1 MIASLITAFHNE
13 FSSTLNCF
21 SDFQG
26 IQERML
32 LRGTSSVRS
41 LIARL
46 ERLPHIILSAFHF
59 TAGPPSE
66 MSDKPQKNK
75 PDHGETPVPNQP
87 SDKPVATTDD
97 TRKKPST
104 KKGVAKP
111 SQKDHVKPAKKK
123 KTVQLGDFKL
133 LKKLGQGGMG
143 EVYLAN
149 QVSLD
154 RKVAVKILSKEM
166 AKKPGF
172 VERFVRESRAMAKI
186 DHPNAVKVYAADS
199 DKGLNYV
206 GIEFIDGQSMQD
218 WIDKLEILSVGDA
231 INVILSCADAL
242 NHAHELNLIHRDI
255 KPDNILVTKKGVVK
269 VADFGLAKA
278 LDEDMSMTQSGTG
291 LGTPLYMPPEQARD
305 AKNVDHR
312 TDIYALGCTFY
323 YFLTGKLP
331 FEGGSVLKLIVAKEK
346 GQYPE
351 ARSLNPKVPEK
362 LSLMIDKMI
371 QKEPKHRYSSCAEI
385 INDLDQLGLE
395 NEVLSFVDNS
405 SSGKTSRSSRARQR
419 STVST
424 DSGGASGVSLPQFRT
439 SAEDA
444 SQKEAFAT
452 AKDTTIWYVRYVNKK
467 GESQVKEMNTRQVQ
481 QGILAEV
488 LDVKA
493 QAQKKGTPGGFMPL
507 AAHSEFQDL
516 MKKRLA
522 KTQQNVRG
530 ENLKEQYAKL
540 EKEQRRHNR
549 WRWFKGITENVL
561 GGFGLIIYLIVI
573 AAIVFGI
580 IYGIKNYAYPLLRNE
595 IDGSSQPAP
604 SLPPIE

>member
-1 MIASLITAFHNE
+1 
-13 FSSTLNCF
+13 
-21 SDFQG
+21 
-26 IQERML
+26 
-32 LRGTSSVRS
+32 
-41 LIARL
+41 
-46 ERLPHIILSAFHF
+46 
-59 TAGPPSE
+59 
-66 MSDKPQKNK
+66 MSDKPQKTK
-75 PDHGETPVPNQP
+75 PDLGETAVPNQP

-97 TRKKPST
+97 TKKKPSSKT
-104 KKGVAKP
+104 AAKS
-111 SQKDHVKPAKKK
+111 SQKDGAKPAKKK

-154 RKVAVKILSKEM
+154 RQVALKILSKEM

-172 VERFVRESRAMAKI
+172 VERFVREARAMAKI

-206 GIEFIDGQSMQD
+206 GIEYIDGKSMQD
-218 WIDKLEILSVGDA
+218 WIDDIGTLSVGDA

-278 LDEDMSMTQSGTG
+278 LDDEDMSMTQSGTG

-331 FEGGSVLKLIVAKEK
+331 FEGDSVLKLIVAKEK
-346 GQYPE
+346 GQYPA
-351 ARSLNPKVPEK
+351 ARSLNSKVPEK

-395 NEVLSFVDNS
+395 SEALSFIGETGGS
-405 SSGKTSRSSRARQR
+405 TTSRSSRGRQR
-419 STVST
+419 SAVGS
-424 DSGGASGVSLPQFRT
+424 DSGGTSGVSIPQFRT

-444 SQKEAFAT
+444 TQKEAAAA

-507 AAHSEFQDL
+507 AAHAEFQDL

-530 ENLKEQYAKL
+530 DNLKEQYAKL
-540 EKEQRRHNR
+540 EKEQKRHNR

-561 GGFGLIIYLIVI
+561 GGFGLIIYLVAI
-573 AAIVFGI
+573 AAVIFGI
-580 IYGIKNYAYPLLRNE
+580 YYGIVNYAYPMLKNE
-595 IDGSSQPAP
+595 IDGSAQPAAAATP
-604 SLPPIE
+604 ME

>member
-1 MIASLITAFHNE
+1 MPDN
-13 FSSTLNCF
+13 
-21 SDFQG
+21 
-26 IQERML
+26 
-32 LRGTSSVRS
+32 
-41 LIARL
+41 
-46 ERLPHIILSAFHF
+46 
-59 TAGPPSE
+59 
-66 MSDKPQKNK
+66 PQKNK
-75 PDHGETPVPNQP
+75 LDPGETVVPNLP
-87 SDKPVATTDD
+87 ADKPTATTDG
-97 TRKKPST
+97 T
-104 KKGVAKP
+104 KQQTA
-111 SQKDHVKPAKKK
+111 SKDAAKPAKKK

-154 RKVAVKILSKEM
+154 RQVALKILSKEM

-172 VERFVRESRAMAKI
+172 VERFVREAHAMAKI

-206 GIEFIDGQSMQD
+206 GIEYIDGQSMQD
-218 WIDKLEILSVGDA
+218 WLDKLETLSVGDA

-255 KPDNILVTKKGVVK
+255 KPDNILVTKKGIVK

-278 LDEDMSMTQSGTG
+278 LDDEDMSMTQSGTG

-323 YFLTGKLP
+323 YFLTGRLP
-331 FEGGSVLKLIVAKEK
+331 FEGDSVLKLIVAKEK
-346 GQYPE
+346 GQYPA
-351 ARSLNPKVPEK
+351 ARSLNSKIPEK

-395 NEVLSFVDNS
+395 NAVLSFVDDT
-405 SSGKTSRSSRARQR
+405 SGGTTSRSSRGRQR
-419 STVST
+419 STVGS
-424 DSGGASGVSLPQFRT
+424 DSGGTSGVSVPQFRT

-444 SQKEAFAT
+444 TQKEAAAA
-452 AKDTTIWYVRYVNKK
+452 AKDKTIWYVRYVNKK
-467 GESQVKEMNTRQVQ
+467 GESQVKEMNTRQVH

-522 KTQQNVRG
+522 KTQENVRG
-530 ENLKEQYAKL
+530 DNLKEQYAKL
-540 EKEQRRHNR
+540 EKEQKRHNR
-549 WRWFKGITENVL
+549 WRWFKGITENIL
-561 GGFGLIIYLIVI
+561 GGFGLIIYLVVI
-573 AAIVFGI
+573 AAVIFGI
-580 IYGIKNYAYPLLRNE
+580 YYGIVNYAYPMLKNQ
-595 IDGSSQPAP
+595 IDSSEQPAP
-604 SLPPIE
+604 SADQVE

>member
-1 MIASLITAFHNE
+1 
-13 FSSTLNCF
+13 
-21 SDFQG
+21 
-26 IQERML
+26 
-32 LRGTSSVRS
+32 
-41 LIARL
+41 
-46 ERLPHIILSAFHF
+46 
-59 TAGPPSE
+59 

-75 PDHGETPVPNQP
+75 PDHGETSVPNQP
-87 SDKPVATTDD
+87 SDKHVATTDD
-97 TRKKPST
+97 TGKKPST
-104 KKGVAKP
+104 IKDAANS
-111 SQKDHVKPAKKK
+111 SQKDRTKSAKKK

-172 VERFVRESRAMAKI
+172 VERFVRECRAMAKI

-206 GIEFIDGQSMQD
+206 GIEYIDGQSMQD
-218 WIDKLEILSVGDA
+218 WIDKFETLSVGDA
-231 INVILSCADAL
+231 INVIMSCADAL
-242 NHAHELNLIHRDI
+242 NHAHDLNLIHRDI

-278 LDEDMSMTQSGTG
+278 LDDEDMSMTQSGTG

-346 GQYPE
+346 GQYPA
-351 ARSLNPKVPEK
+351 ARSLNAKVPEK

-371 QKEPKHRYSSCAEI
+371 QKDPKHRYSSCAEI

-395 NEVLSFVDNS
+395 SEVLSFVDDP
-405 SSGKTSRSSRARQR
+405 SGGTTSRSSRVRQR
-419 STVST
+419 STVGS
-424 DSGGASGVSLPQFRT
+424 DSGRTSGVSLPQFRT

-444 SQKEAFAT
+444 TQKEAFAA

-507 AAHSEFQDL
+507 AAHPEFQDL

-530 ENLKEQYAKL
+530 DNLKEQYAKL
-540 EKEQRRHNR
+540 EKEQKRHNR

-573 AAIVFGI
+573 AAVVFGVY
-580 IYGIKNYAYPLLRNE
+580 YGIVNYAYPMLKNE
-595 IDGSSQPAP
+595 IDGSAQPAP
-604 SLPPIE
+604 SLTPSE

>member
-1 MIASLITAFHNE
+1 
-13 FSSTLNCF
+13 
-21 SDFQG
+21 
-26 IQERML
+26 
-32 LRGTSSVRS
+32 
-41 LIARL
+41 
-46 ERLPHIILSAFHF
+46 
-59 TAGPPSE
+59 

-75 PDHGETPVPNQP
+75 PDHGETSVPNQP

-97 TRKKPST
+97 TRKKPS
-104 KKGVAKP
+104 
-111 SQKDHVKPAKKK
+111 QKDRTKSAKKK

-172 VERFVRESRAMAKI
+172 VERFVRECRAMAKI

-206 GIEFIDGQSMQD
+206 GIEYIDGQSMQD
-218 WIDKLEILSVGDA
+218 WIDKFETLSVGDA

-278 LDEDMSMTQSGTG
+278 LDDEDMSMTQSGTG

-346 GQYPE
+346 GQYPA

-371 QKEPKHRYSSCAEI
+371 QKDPKHRYSSCAEI

-395 NEVLSFVDNS
+395 SEVLSFVDDS
-405 SSGKTSRSSRARQR
+405 SCGTPSRSSRVRQR
-419 STVST
+419 STVGS
-424 DSGGASGVSLPQFRT
+424 DSDRTSGVSLPQFRT

-444 SQKEAFAT
+444 TQNEAFAA

-507 AAHSEFQDL
+507 AAHPEFQDL

-530 ENLKEQYAKL
+530 DNLKVQYAKL

-573 AAIVFGI
+573 AAVVFGVY
-580 IYGIKNYAYPLLRNE
+580 YGIKNYAYPMLKNE
-595 IDGSSQPAP
+595 IDGSAQSAP
-604 SLPPIE
+604 SLTPIE

>member
-1 MIASLITAFHNE
+1 
-13 FSSTLNCF
+13 
-21 SDFQG
+21 
-26 IQERML
+26 
-32 LRGTSSVRS
+32 
-41 LIARL
+41 
-46 ERLPHIILSAFHF
+46 
-59 TAGPPSE
+59 
-66 MSDKPQKNK
+66 MSDKPQKTK
-75 PDHGETPVPNQP
+75 PDLGETAVPNQP

-97 TRKKPST
+97 TQKKPSS
-104 KKGVAKP
+104 KAAARP
-111 SQKDHVKPAKKK
+111 SQKDGTKPAQKKK

-154 RKVAVKILSKEM
+154 RQVALKILSKEM

-172 VERFVRESRAMAKI
+172 VERFVREARAMAKI

-206 GIEFIDGQSMQD
+206 GIEYIDGQSMQD
-218 WIDKLEILSVGDA
+218 WIDKLETLSVGDA
-231 INVILSCADAL
+231 INVTLSCADAL

-255 KPDNILVTKKGVVK
+255 KPDNILVTRKGVVK

-278 LDEDMSMTQSGTG
+278 LDDEDMSMTQSGTG

-312 TDIYALGCTFY
+312 TDIYALGCTLY

-331 FEGGSVLKLIVAKEK
+331 FEGDSVLKLIVAKEK
-346 GQYPE
+346 GQYPA
-351 ARSLNPKVPEK
+351 ARSLNSKVPEK

-395 NEVLSFVDNS
+395 SEVLSFVDDPG
-405 SSGKTSRSSRARQR
+405 SGTTPRTSRGRQR
-419 STVST
+419 STVGS
-424 DSGGASGVSLPQFRT
+424 DSGGTSGVSLPQFRT

-444 SQKEAFAT
+444 TQKEAAAA

-507 AAHSEFQDL
+507 AAHAEFQDL

-530 ENLKEQYAKL
+530 DNLKEQYAKL
-540 EKEQRRHNR
+540 EKEQKRHNR

-573 AAIVFGI
+573 AAVIFGVY
-580 IYGIKNYAYPLLRNE
+580 YGIVNYAYPMLKNE
-595 IDGSSQPAP
+595 IDGSVPPAP
-604 SLPPIE
+604 AATPME

>member
-1 MIASLITAFHNE
+1 MPENPKQDLQETAVP
-13 FSSTLNCF
+13 
-21 SDFQG
+21 QQPKG
-26 IQERML
+26 K
-32 LRGTSSVRS
+32 
-41 LIARL
+41 
-46 ERLPHIILSAFHF
+46 SA
-59 TAGPPSE
+59 
-66 MSDKPQKNK
+66 
-75 PDHGETPVPNQP
+75 
-87 SDKPVATTDD
+87 ATTDVS
-97 TRKKPST
+97 RKQSPAGTS
-104 KKGVAKP
+104 AK
-111 SQKDHVKPAKKK
+111 QAKKK

-143 EVYLAN
+143 EVYLAK

-154 RKVAVKILSKEM
+154 RQVALKILSKEM

-172 VERFVRESRAMAKI
+172 VERFVREARAMARI

-199 DKGLNYV
+199 DKGLHYV
-206 GIEFIDGQSMQD
+206 GIEYIDGQRMQD
-218 WIDKLEILSVGDA
+218 WVDQLGTLEVGDA
-231 INVILSCADAL
+231 IHVILSCADAL

-255 KPDNILVTKKGVVK
+255 KPDNILVTKKGIVK

-278 LDEDMSMTQSGTG
+278 LDDEDMSMTQSGTG

-331 FEGGSVLKLIVAKEK
+331 FEGESVLKLIVAKEK
-346 GQYPE
+346 GQYPA
-351 ARSLNPKVPEK
+351 ARSLNSKIPEK

-371 QKEPKHRYSSCAEI
+371 QKEPKHRYASCAEI

-395 NEVLSFVDNS
+395 SESLSFCDGAG
-405 SSGKTSRSSRARQR
+405 SGTTSRSSRGRQR
-419 STVST
+419 STVGS
-424 DSGGASGVSLPQFRT
+424 DSGTTSGVSLPQFRT

-444 SQKEAFAT
+444 TQQDAEAA
-452 AKDTTIWYVRYVNKK
+452 ARDTTIWYVRYENKK

-493 QAQKKGTPGGFMPL
+493 QAQKKGDPSGFLPL
-507 AAHSEFQDL
+507 AAHAEFQDL

-522 KTQQNVRG
+522 KTQQDVRG
-530 ENLKEQYAKL
+530 DNLKEQYAKL
-540 EKEQRRHNR
+540 EKEQKRHNR

-561 GGFGLIIYLIVI
+561 GGFGLIIYLAII
-573 AAIVFGI
+573 AAVIFGI
-580 IYGIKNYAYPLLRNE
+580 YYGVVNYLYPMLSE
-595 IDGSSQPAP
+595 QIDGTATPAAAP
-604 SLPPIE
+604 EQAEQSTTPD